1 MEQTNMPGSAVFKLL
16 VDMAEDPEIF
26 DKYLNQKDALIEEY
40 DLTEEQK
47 DLIRVGG
54 TENYIKLMLAER
66 AKRLGN
72 SFM

>member
-1 MEQTNMPGSAVFKLL
+1 MEQTNKPGSAVFKLL